1 MIIASISVIIP
12 TFKRPKLLYRC
23 LTALYRQDYPGC
35 FFEVAVVSDGPD
47 PQTEAIVQFFAG
59 EYPDF
64 CITFHSLPTRRGPA
78 AARNYGWRRTAGDL
92 VVFTDDDCIPEND
105 WLAAYWR
112 AYRFYDRRYVAL
124 AGKVTVPVRDC
135 PTDYEKNVAYLSTAE
150 FITANCACSRG
161 ALELT
166 GGFDEAFPTA
176 WREDSDLQFKLLTGQ
191 IPIYHVSDALVCH
204 PVRKTSWGVSIA
216 EQRKSMFN
224 ALLFKKHPELYRSR
238 IARGPVW
245 NYYVIILASIV
256 AALGFVA
263 GSPAVGGIALL
274 VWAGALLYFIAKRLN
289 GTDASLSHRTEMLVT
304 SIAIPYL
311 SVYWTIRGALRYKVF
326 FL

>member
-1 MIIASISVIIP
+1 MSVVIP
-12 TFKRPKLLYRC
+12 TFKRPKLLYKC
-23 LTALYRQDYPGC
+23 LEALCRQDYPGC

-47 PQTEAIVQFFAG
+47 PQTEAIVQFFAN
-59 EYPDF
+59 EYTDF
-64 CITFHSLPTRRGPA
+64 CFTFQSLPVQSGPA

-92 VVFTDDDCIPEND
+92 VIFTDDDCVPD
-105 WLAAYWR
+105 AGWLAAYWR
-112 AYRFYDRRYVAL
+112 AYRFHDQKYIAFTGR
-124 AGKVTVPVRDC
+124 VTVPVRDC

-150 FITANCACSRG
+150 FITANCACSRN

-176 WREDSDLQFKLLTGQ
+176 WREDSDLQFKLLTSQ
-191 IPIYHVSDALVCH
+191 IPIYHVSESVVCH
-204 PVRKTSWGVSIA
+204 PVRKPLWGVSIA

-224 ALLFKKHPELYRSR
+224 ALLFKKHPALYRTR

-245 NYYVIILASIV
+245 NYYIIILASIA
-256 AALGFVA
+256 AALGFA
-263 GSPAVGGIALL
+263 LGAPAVGGAALL
-274 VWAGALLYFIAKRLN
+274 IWSCLVLLFVTKRLS
-289 GTDASLSHRTEMLVT
+289 GTDASFSHRAEMMVT
-304 SIAIPYL
+304 SIVIPYL